1 MSLCEVGWAPE
12 IELDVPLDPDET
24 HTSFPATFLHV
35 SVTLPDLTVA
45 PAFVHLPPAL
55 FAALAEQT
63 GNTANIAPTM
73 TDMTPF
79 RAKKV
84 FMAER

>member
-1 MSLCEVGWAPE
+1 MSFCEVGCAPE
-12 IELDVPLDPDET
+12 LELDVPLVPDET
-24 HTSFPATFLHV
+24 HTSFPATFLQV

-73 TDMTPF
+73 TDITPF